1 MFLLKFIDY
10 TRHEFSG
17 DIYECED
24 VAKQRDELCFN
35 HFVDDVV
42 DKAFLNNL

>member
-1 MFLLKFIDY
+1 MILLKFISY

-17 DIYECED
+17 DIYEFKD
-24 VAKQRDELCFN
+24 IAKQRGELYFN

-42 DKAFLNNL
+42 YKAFLSNL

>member
-1 MFLLKFIDY
+1 MILLKFIGY

-24 VAKQRDELCFN
+24 VAEQRDELYFN

-42 DKAFLNNL
+42 DKAVLSNL